1 MRAIIYI
8 KKEKIQRDEKER
20 FAENAVSS
28 PWNRSFYDQRSSDSL
43 FSFLFST
50 SLRREKKA
58 REFQRLFLEKISKER
73 KREMAPRVYTLWNLW
88 CDGSKNWNERLRARE
103 RKVAEKRNLY
113 VKNWEL
119 SLKRGNERMLMYDI
133 PFHLCFKIRTDFLWN
148 YHVALW
154 RFTCFSQLLV
164 FLPRG
169 DGLMALFF
177 SINHHILIVQ
187 SNNQFCAFILYYY
200 LFWKLEKAFQL

>member
-88 CDGSKNWNERLRARE
+88 CDGSENWNERLRVRD
-103 RKVAEKRNLY
+103 RKVAEKKNLY

-119 SLKRGNERMLMYDI
+119 SLKRGNERMLMYDT
-133 PFHLCFKIRTDFLWN
+133 PFHSICASKSVRTFYEITMLPSEDLLVLVHFWFFC
-148 YHVALW
+148 HVAM
-154 RFTCFSQLLV
+154 V
-164 FLPRG
+164 
-169 DGLMALFF
+169 
-177 SINHHILIVQ
+177 
-187 SNNQFCAFILYYY
+187 
-200 LFWKLEKAFQL
+200 

>member
-88 CDGSKNWNERLRARE
+88 CDGSENWNERLRVRE
-103 RKVAEKRNLY
+103 RKVAEKKTYMWKTEN
-113 VKNWEL
+113 
-119 SLKRGNERMLMYDI
+119 
-133 PFHLCFKIRTDFLWN
+133 FLWSAETSACWCMIFHSICASKSVRIF
-148 YHVALW
+148 YEITMLP
-154 RFTCFSQLLV
+154 SEDLLV
-164 FLPRG
+164 LVNFWFFLPRG